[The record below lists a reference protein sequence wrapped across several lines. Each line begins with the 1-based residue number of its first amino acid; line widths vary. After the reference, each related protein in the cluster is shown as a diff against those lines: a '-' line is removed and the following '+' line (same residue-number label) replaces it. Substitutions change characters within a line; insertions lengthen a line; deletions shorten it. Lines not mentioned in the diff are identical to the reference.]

1 MKLPI
6 RITILLFSVMTLFLT
21 ACQNEVIEETPQNQ
35 GEVIVPNSNLTNTMR
50 NASANNGS
58 VDNILDNS
66 NCFTVNLPVT
76 VEVNDLT
83 ITIETLEDL
92 ILIEAIYDANGIGND
107 DLDFLFPITI
117 TLNDYTEV
125 VVESEDQLED
135 YMDICM
141 GDDDVIECANFVYP
155 ISFSIYNSDFQVLET
170 VVINNDYQLY
180 LFLENLD
187 DNDDD
192 MELVSL
198 NFPVSIT
205 YLNGETIEV
214 FNNQELENAIDTAEQ
229 FCDDDCSEAYI
240 LEHLKECFWEI
251 ESYNDNDYSMGY
263 SLYFN
268 DNNSLQVMTENF
280 DFIEA
285 NWQLSSTGSGAFKLV
300 ISNFIEDINGTWIFD
315 DCDEDEFEFVQI
327 IPNSN
332 TYNTMELEQNCSA
345 DANPFNCFEDVSV
358 SVCDDNNDGIAT
370 FNLETL
376 VVEPVMCT
384 AYFVSSFHL
393 TMADAEI
400 NINAIAQP
408 ESYTNTTN
416 PQTVFLRIE
425 TLNGMFQV
433 FEIEL
438 EVEDCSSTCSADD
451 VEGMLLDCEW
461 TLTSFAG
468 SDFSMFNIDFDSDNE
483 AEIFMPNGNEE
494 YTATWTVSQQANDV
508 EVTISNVSGGNV
520 QIIEGTYKVVECV
533 SNQLILHDVN
543 NSNNELVLDKDCG

>member
-187 DNDDD
+187 DNDDN

-425 TLNGMFQV
+425 TLNAMFQV